1 MTEESLMAM
10 ITHINM
16 VQYVEGW
23 WVDSGA
29 NRHVYYDKDWFKVYT
44 PLEEEKI
51 IMLGDSSKTKVL
63 GSGRVDL
70 KFTSGRVLT
79 LKDVLYTP
87 SMRKNLMSSFF
98 LNKAGFKQTMES
110 NSYVI
115 TKK

>member
-1 MTEESLMAM
+1 MLKGGGQILILVLIDTSAMT
-10 ITHINM
+10 
-16 VQYVEGW
+16 
-23 WVDSGA
+23 
-29 NRHVYYDKDWFKVYT
+29 
-44 PLEEEKI
+44 KI
-51 IMLGDSSKTKVL
+51 GSSCTLLLKNKKTGMLGDSSKTKVL